1 MRELMEQGEIRLF
14 SPGETIYSAHDFRR
28 AIGVILYGKVQVHS
42 PGGVLLNTLHPGS
55 CFGVAA
61 LFHPTQRYVSTVT
74 AQEESGILFYSGET
88 LEKMF
93 VRCPLTARNYISFLS
108 QRIQFLNDKIGSFT
122 APTAQARLALW
133 LLAHGP
139 QPQVESYTQLSRELN
154 RGRAS
159 LSRALDSLEGEG
171 IIRRQGNCIHLCPWR
186 SWKHWPMQTDRPHH
200 ITKRSSFH
208 ETEIFIPFPRFVAA
222 FHSGWMPEIF
232 LFPR

>member
-1 MRELMEQGEIRLF
+1 MELTAKEQEILSRCFLFQGLEEELGRELMDQGEKRLF
-14 SPGETIYSAHDFRR
+14 SPGETIYSAHDFRQ
-28 AIGVILYGKVQVHS
+28 AIGVILYGKVQVHN

-122 APTAQARLALW
+122 APTAQVRLAL
-133 LLAHGP
+133 
-139 QPQVESYTQLSRELN
+139 
-154 RGRAS
+154 
-159 LSRALDSLEGEG
+159 
-171 IIRRQGNCIHLCPWR
+171 
-186 SWKHWPMQTDRPHH
+186 
-200 ITKRSSFH
+200 
-208 ETEIFIPFPRFVAA
+208 
-222 FHSGWMPEIF
+222 
-232 LFPR
+232 

>member
-1 MRELMEQGEIRLF
+1 MELTAKEQEILSRCFLFQGLEEELGRELMDQGEKRLF
-14 SPGETIYSAHDFRR
+14 SPGETIYSAHDFRQ
-28 AIGVILYGKVQVHS
+28 AIGVILYGKVQVHN

-122 APTAQARLALW
+122 APTAQVRLALW

-154 RGRAS
+154 LGRAS
-159 LSRALDSLEGEG
+159 LYRALESLEGEG
-171 IIRRQGNCIHLCPWR
+171 IIRRQGNCIHLL
-186 SWKHWPMQTDRPHH
+186 SMEEL
-200 ITKRSSFH
+200 
-208 ETEIFIPFPRFVAA
+208 ETLAHA
-222 FHSGWMPEIF
+222 N
-232 LFPR
+232 